1 MLPVERVR
9 TRGRWSPCMML
20 APTFFLVLAPALP
33 ASAQAVGQESVETA
47 HAPSHVSRSAD
58 IIKAATTRRDRAN
71 AAIALSYW
79 VRKNP
84 GEVSDADMPIL
95 AGLLT
100 EDDDIVRR
108 EAAGALGSLGARAKP
123 FIPQL
128 LAALKQ
134 RPCADQPAM
143 SADAIHVALEQ
154 IGYGPMGFPCTDH
167 ARSPPQA
174 R

>member
-1 MLPVERVR
+1 MSAERICAQERRLRRTVLVPALLLLLAPNLPV
-9 TRGRWSPCMML
+9 
-20 APTFFLVLAPALP
+20 
-33 ASAQAVGQESVETA
+33 SAQAVGQAPVETA
-47 HAPSHVSRSAD
+47 QAPSHVSRSAD
-58 IIKAATTRRDRAN
+58 IIKAATVRRNRAD

-84 GEVSDADMPIL
+84 GEVSDNDMSIL
-95 AGLLT
+95 GGLLT

-108 EAAGALGSLGARAKP
+108 EAANALGSLGARAKP

-154 IGYGPMGFPCTDH
+154 IGYGPMGLPCRDH
-167 ARSPPQA
+167 DRSPPQA

>member
-1 MLPVERVR
+1 MSAERMS
-9 TRGRWSPCMML
+9 TRERWLRPMVLVPALFLML
-20 APTFFLVLAPALP
+20 APNLRV
-33 ASAQAVGQESVETA
+33 SAQAVAQASVETA
-47 HAPSHVSRSAD
+47 QDSSHVSRSAD
-58 IIKAATTRRDRAN
+58 IIKAATVRRKRADE
-71 AAIALSYW
+71 AIALTQW

-84 GEVSDADMPIL
+84 GEVRDNDMSIL

-108 EAAGALGSLGARAKP
+108 EAAGALGFLGTRAKP

-143 SADAIHVALEQ
+143 SADAIHAALER

-167 ARSPPQA
+167 ERSPPQA

>member
-1 MLPVERVR
+1 
-9 TRGRWSPCMML
+9 MML
-20 APTFFLVLAPALP
+20 VSAFFLLLAPNFP
-33 ASAQAVGQESVETA
+33 DSAQEVGQASVETA
-47 HAPSHVSRSAD
+47 QAPSHVRRSAD
-58 IIKAATTRRDRAN
+58 IIKAATVRRKRADE
-71 AAIALSYW
+71 AIALSYW

-95 AGLLT
+95 VGLLK
-100 EDDDIVRR
+100 EGDDIVRR
-108 EAAGALGSLGARAKP
+108 EAANALGFLGARAKP
-123 FIPQL
+123 FIRQL

-143 SADAIHVALEQ
+143 SADAIHGALEH

-167 ARSPPQA
+167 ERSPPQA

>member
-1 MLPVERVR
+1 MSAERICTQERRLRRTVLVPALLLLLAPNLPV
-9 TRGRWSPCMML
+9 
-20 APTFFLVLAPALP
+20 
-33 ASAQAVGQESVETA
+33 SAQAVGQAPVETA
-47 HAPSHVSRSAD
+47 QAVSHVSRSAD
-58 IIKAATTRRDRAN
+58 IIKAATVRRSRAD

-108 EAAGALGSLGARAKP
+108 EAANALGSLGARAKP

-143 SADAIHVALEQ
+143 SADAIHGALEQ

-167 ARSPPQA
+167 ERSPPQA

>member
-1 MLPVERVR
+1 MLVPLSRKAILAMAIALTLPV
-9 TRGRWSPCMML
+9 
-20 APTFFLVLAPALP
+20 
-33 ASAQAVGQESVETA
+33 SAQAVGQAPVETA
-47 HAPSHVSRSAD
+47 QPPSHVSRSAD
-58 IIKAATTRRDRAN
+58 IIKAATVRKNRAD

-84 GEVSDADMPIL
+84 GEVSDNDMSIL

-108 EAAGALGSLGARAKP
+108 EAAGALGFLGTRAKP

-134 RPCADQPAM
+134 RPCSDQPAM
-143 SADAIHVALEQ
+143 SADAIHVALERV
-154 IGYGPMGFPCTDH
+154 GYGLMGLPCRDH
-167 ARSPPQA
+167 ERSPPQA

>member
-1 MLPVERVR
+1 MSVERVCAR
-9 TRGRWSPCMML
+9 ERRLRPTVLVSALLLML
-20 APTFFLVLAPALP
+20 APNLP
-33 ASAQAVGQESVETA
+33 VSAQAVGKAPVETA
-47 HAPSHVSRSAD
+47 QAPSHVSRSAD
-58 IIKAATTRRDRAN
+58 IIKAATVRRNRADE
-71 AAIALSYW
+71 AIALSEW

-84 GEVSDADMPIL
+84 GEVSDNDMSIL

-108 EAAGALGSLGARAKP
+108 EAAGALGFLGTRAKP

-134 RPCADQPAM
+134 RPCSDQPAM
-143 SADAIHVALEQ
+143 SADAIHVALERV
-154 IGYGPMGFPCTDH
+154 GYGPMGLPCRDH
-167 ARSPPQA
+167 ERSPPQA